1 MLIILLVIL
10 LVVGLTVLLII
21 WLVVALVVVWLV
33 ISPSAELIRHV
44 GTFEPE
50 ILGKIQSLTTFAERQ
65 IPHASRDFTV
75 CRYTGTS
82 FIDYSFNFFF

>member
-1 MLIILLVIL
+1 MVILLIILLVIL

-44 GTFEPE
+44 GTMCG
-50 ILGKIQSLTTFAERQ
+50 LGF
-65 IPHASRDFTV
+65 RDKQK
-75 CRYTGTS
+75 G
-82 FIDYSFNFFF
+82 IKKQ